1 MSNAEL
7 EKLQMQLR
15 REIQSHQILVAK
27 MKNDPQN
34 VELKKQLH
42 DQQAKITTLSEKQK
56 KVVEQLRSD
65 LGIQKESPV
74 GKNEQVTSTPLTTS
88 QNLNIPNRAVPTS
101 TAAISKTPP
110 GAQRGSSQHHHH
122 QHQSPTTPTRMSILT
137 NKPTTVTIKVPN
149 VASRLAQSK
158 HTPAGQ
164 PLQKEPSSPSNLY
177 KKLTALPRPSAPGH
191 GGVRNNATKK
201 PLSPEEQKL
210 EFMASLGLITQK
222 TAEQLRCKRSER
234 KRRSTANPQFS
245 NYDRQEM
252 ESRQSATRF
261 LEANGFGQEKRKRG
275 KFHKGSEGSA
285 DNAENNLNG
294 TLHKQEVDKHQDH
307 CSACGLATDELL
319 MCDTCPLVY
328 HLGCL
333 DPPLS
338 AVPPGM
344 WSCPQC
350 KLKGSQS
357 DWHGTLAIVHS
368 YVQHRTMKEEE
379 KRRLQ
384 KRASELQNERV
395 QLEDKARQLNDAI
408 AKQMQARDCLTESF
422 RKTEK
427 AIVQLQGFISRFQV

>member
-15 REIQSHQILVAK
+15 KEIQSHQILVAK

-34 VELKKQLH
+34 TELKKQLH

-65 LGIQKESPV
+65 LGIQKEVPA
-74 GKNEQVTSTPLTTS
+74 KNEQVTSTPLTTS
-88 QNLNIPNRAVPTS
+88 QNLNIPNRVVPPTAVT
-101 TAAISKTPP
+101 KTPP
-110 GAQRGSSQHHHH
+110 GAQRGSSQHH

-137 NKPTTVTIKVPN
+137 NKPTMVTIKVPN

-158 HTPAGQ
+158 HAPTGQ
-164 PLQKEPSSPSNLY
+164 SLPKEPSSPSNLY
-177 KKLTALPRPSAPGH
+177 KKLTALPRPSMSNQ
-191 GGVRNNATKK
+191 GGAKNNASKK

-222 TAEQLRCKRSER
+222 TAEQLKCKRSER

-261 LEANGFGQEKRKRG
+261 LAANGFGQEKRKRG
-275 KFHKGSEGSA
+275 KLHKGSDGSM
-285 DNAENNLNG
+285 DNAENSLNG
-294 TLHKQEVDKHQDH
+294 TLHKQEVD
-307 CSACGLATDELL
+307 
-319 MCDTCPLVY
+319 
-328 HLGCL
+328 
-333 DPPLS
+333 
-338 AVPPGM
+338 
-344 WSCPQC
+344 
-350 KLKGSQS
+350 LKGSQS
-357 DWHGTLAIVHS
+357 GNWHGTLAIVHS
-368 YVQHRTMKEEE
+368 YVQHRTVKEEE

-384 KRASELQNERV
+384 RRASELQYERI

-408 AKQMQARDCLTESF
+408 AKQMQARDCLTDSF

-427 AIVQLQGFISRFQV
+427 SIVQLQGFISRFQV

>member
-1 MSNAEL
+1 MPVRVQCVAIRYTRTHCTSIITTKSASPGSFLSSQFCPILSPSLAILHHPE
-7 EKLQMQLR
+7 
-15 REIQSHQILVAK
+15 ILVAK

-294 TLHKQEVDKHQDH
+294 TLHKQEVD
-307 CSACGLATDELL
+307 
-319 MCDTCPLVY
+319 
-328 HLGCL
+328 
-333 DPPLS
+333 
-338 AVPPGM
+338 
-344 WSCPQC
+344 
-350 KLKGSQS
+350 LKGSQS

>member
-15 REIQSHQILVAK
+15 KEIQSHQILVAK

-34 VELKKQLH
+34 TELKKQLH
-42 DQQAKITTLSEKQK
+42 DQQAKITTLSEKQ
-56 KVVEQLRSD
+56 
-65 LGIQKESPV
+65 
-74 GKNEQVTSTPLTTS
+74 VTSTPLTTS
-88 QNLNIPNRAVPTS
+88 QNLNIPNRVVPPTAVT
-101 TAAISKTPP
+101 KTPP
-110 GAQRGSSQHHHH
+110 GAQRGSSQHH

-137 NKPTTVTIKVPN
+137 NKPTMVTIKVPN

-158 HTPAGQ
+158 HAPTGQ
-164 PLQKEPSSPSNLY
+164 SLPKEPSSPSNLY
-177 KKLTALPRPSAPGH
+177 KKLTALPRPSMSNQ
-191 GGVRNNATKK
+191 GGAKNNASKK

-222 TAEQLRCKRSER
+222 TAEQLKCKRSER

-261 LEANGFGQEKRKRG
+261 LAANGFGQEKRKRG
-275 KFHKGSEGSA
+275 KLHKGSDGSM
-285 DNAENNLNG
+285 DNAENSLNG
-294 TLHKQEVDKHQDH
+294 TLHKQEVDKHRDH
-307 CSACGLATDELL
+307 CSTCGLATDELL

-333 DPPLS
+333 DPPLT

-357 DWHGTLAIVHS
+357 GNWHGTLAIVHS
-368 YVQHRTMKEEE
+368 YVQHRTVKEEE

-384 KRASELQNERV
+384 RRASELQYERI

-408 AKQMQARDCLTESF
+408 AKQMQARDCLTDSF

-427 AIVQLQGFISRFQV
+427 SIVQLQGFISRFQV